1 MRIPAALLALT
12 TDQLSTQRHG
22 THVGREGSTVAVEPG
37 TIAQGRVVRLQDFGA
52 FVEIAPNVTGLVH
65 ISEVHRDFV
74 ENIHAYLTEGQDVTV
89 KILQIKDDGRI
100 DLSIKRADPDW
111 EEDQPR
117 RSTNRVDK
125 EFNQRLRKFMHQS
138 DMIQGEVRRRRRARQ

>member
-1 MRIPAALLALT
+1 MVSA
-12 TDQLSTQRHG
+12 D
-22 THVGREGSTVAVEPG
+22 PG
-37 TIAQGRVVRLQDFGA
+37 QIVTGKVVRLHDFGA
-52 FVEIAPNVTGLVH
+52 FVEVEPDVTGLVH

-89 KILQIKDDGRI
+89 RVMAIKDDGRI
-100 DLSIKRADPDW
+100 DLSIKRADPSW
-111 EEDQPR
+111 EDEVQR
-117 RSTNRVDK
+117 RQSTRPDK